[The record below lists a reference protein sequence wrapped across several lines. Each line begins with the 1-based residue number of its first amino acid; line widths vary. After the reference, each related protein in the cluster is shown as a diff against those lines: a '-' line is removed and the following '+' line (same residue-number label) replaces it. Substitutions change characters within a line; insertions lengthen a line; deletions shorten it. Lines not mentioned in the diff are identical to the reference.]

1 MKYGIAKSFAILFV
15 AAMAG
20 VTFAADK
27 QVEELLAH
35 MRGAY
40 KSVKAATYKCTVT
53 VWNAQSE
60 QTVIDVD
67 MAYKSPDLMRAI
79 LKNKQIPGGAL
90 TIISDGQHVTNSL
103 TGSSNPYTM
112 DEIEKE
118 VPSNLESICFWDW
131 DRQLSTEAG
140 KNMATSTFRI
150 EKDANWD
157 GKKWTILE
165 ETAKKDNVLCR
176 YYIDPKTF
184 FIWRTHV
191 SYLDSGKDEMDC
203 KLTSLDTK
211 ADLSDATFKGA

>member
-1 MKYGIAKSFAILFV
+1 MKSRIAKSLVVLLV
-15 AAMAG
+15 AGIAG
-20 VTFAADK
+20 ATFAADK

-40 KSVKAATYKCTVT
+40 KSVKAATYKSTVT
-53 VWNAQSE
+53 VWDAQTSE

-67 MAYKSPDLMRAI
+67 MAYKSPNLMRAI
-79 LKNKQIPGGAL
+79 LKNKQIPGGAM
-90 TIISDGQHVTNSL
+90 TVISDGENVTNSV
-103 TGSSNPYTM
+103 TGTSNAYTM

-131 DRQLSTEAG
+131 DRQLSTDTG

-165 ETAKKDNVLCR
+165 ETAKKDKVLCR
-176 YYIDPKTF
+176 YYIDPKTY

-191 SYLDSGKDEMDC
+191 SDLDTGKDQMDC
-203 KLTSLDTK
+203 KLKHSILRPI
-211 ADLSDATFKGA
+211 